1 MSNWGTCLN
10 IVSGPVT
17 VKHQLKHLGDVF
29 RKYRLDKVSALG
41 EINSQSKQV
50 TCYKSTNTVRGRV
63 LKSELDS
70 YRQMNSSIHSD
81 SVWCYDRKQAK

>member
-1 MSNWGTCLN
+1 MN

-17 VKHQLKHLGDVF
+17 VKHQLNHLGDVF
-29 RKYRLDKVSALG
+29 QKYKL

-50 TCYKSTNTVRGRV
+50 TCYEGANTVRGRV

-70 YRQMNSSIHSD
+70 YRQIMTGNRPSERKIVITI
-81 SVWCYDRKQAK
+81 SVHNMVRELQ